1 MRIRSLAESEG
12 RAESC
17 RACPLWEGARTLVYD
32 DGSHH
37 ADLMLIGEA
46 PGRQEDEQGK
56 PFVGD
61 AGQLLN
67 GMLRDVGVR
76 REDVYVANVIKHRP
90 PKNRNPRVGE
100 IRACL
105 PWLAEQI
112 QLVDPKLIVP
122 LGNVAMRRF
131 RDASDKIEDVRGK
144 CSMWGGR
151 RIIPTYHPSYV
162 RRFPEKMQNYREDF
176 ETVRATLVALT
187 DNTDPPC

>member
-1 MRIRSLAESEG
+1 MRIRSLAESES

-17 RACPLWEGARTLVYD
+17 TACPLWEGAQTLVYD
-32 DGSHH
+32 DGSHN

-61 AGQLLN
+61 VGQLLN
-67 GMLRDVGVR
+67 GMLREVGVR

-90 PKNRNPRVGE
+90 PKNRNPHAGE

-112 QLVDPKLIVP
+112 QLVDPKFAHAP
-122 LGNVAMRRF
+122 
-131 RDASDKIEDVRGK
+131 
-144 CSMWGGR
+144 
-151 RIIPTYHPSYV
+151 PSTS
-162 RRFPEKMQNYREDF
+162 R
-176 ETVRATLVALT
+176 
-187 DNTDPPC
+187 